1 VHGID
6 AIASEPPELR
16 AARAN
21 GPRPGKA
28 PQLLPLRMVFI
39 GKGSPFRRI
48 AAANDTSA
56 WAGKTKSPGASLQ
69 PGPQWQR

>member
-1 VHGID
+1 
-6 AIASEPPELR
+6 
-16 AARAN
+16 
-21 GPRPGKA
+21 
-28 PQLLPLRMVFI
+28 MVFI